1 MAGLGI
7 IHLGAVLGLVY
18 AILRPSVPTLILAV
32 VLYLLGGMSI
42 TAGYHRLFAHRTY
55 RASAPVR
62 WFFLAFGASTFQN
75 SALSWSA
82 DHRAHHADTDGPG
95 DPHAITKGVWWAHMG
110 WLFYRRECSAD
121 VSRLT
126 DLYAVRSV
134 RLQNR
139 YYAVLAIGL
148 GLVLPTAIASTWGD
162 PWGGLLVAGVLRGAV
177 LLQATFCVNSLAH
190 LVGRRR
196 YDESVSARDSVL
208 TALVTFGEGYHSYHH
223 RFPFDYRNAIHWW
236 QYDPSKWLI
245 WSLAR
250 LGLVSKVRTAS
261 PQTVERATV
270 AARDYLTPDRRGRV
284 SLPVSSARGP
294 SPPSG
299 KMTSSPAASSI
310 AACAIARHRERPALG
325 AAARARGSRPT
336 SPGVQ
341 KAWTPGVE
349 SANRMPLAIRSA
361 SVCGRYQVVAVT
373 SPSPQGPLGHGLD
386 GHHPHVAGG
395 ALLEQCLGV
404 GAVDGV
410 GPHPRVHGEHDG
422 IEVVA
427 AERFQLRHAACRGRD
442 R

>member
-1 MAGLGI
+1 MI
-7 IHLGAVLGLVY
+7 GLVY

-250 LGLVSKVRTAS
+250 LAAGEQGHGRRRRRRWNGQRSQPAAPDARSPTARQ
-261 PQTVERATV
+261 PRWRAFS
-270 AARDYLTPDRRGRV
+270 R
-284 SLPVSSARGP
+284 
-294 SPPSG
+294 SG

-310 AACAIARHRERPALG
+310 AA
-325 AAARARGSRPT
+325 SRLL
-336 SPGVQ
+336 GVQ
-341 KAWTPGVE
+341 RRQLLGGGQGQGQQADD
-349 SANRMPLAIRSA
+349 RLACRTRGRRASTARTGCRRRSA
-361 SVCGRYQVVAVT
+361 RRRYAAGT
-373 SPSPQGPLGHGLD
+373 RSSP
-386 GHHPHVAGG
+386 
-395 ALLEQCLGV
+395 
-404 GAVDGV
+404 
-410 GPHPRVHGEHDG
+410 
-422 IEVVA
+422 
-427 AERFQLRHAACRGRD
+427 
-442 R
+442 